1 MRNKSLPLMLLVLF
15 ISIFTANRAAFAQA
29 YGAGTALKPPMAEK
43 KTKTTKIHGDTMVD
57 DYFWLR
63 EKTNPQVIAHL
74 EAENAYT
81 DAVMK
86 P

>member
-1 MRNKSLPLMLLVLF
+1 MRRVIAPVILFLVALATISTLNSKSL
-15 ISIFTANRAAFAQA
+15 AQSN
-29 YGAGTALKPPMAEK
+29 GHGPALQPPMTTK

-63 EKTNPQVIAHL
+63 EKKNPEVIAHL

-81 DAVMK
+81 DAV
-86 P
+86 